1 MLQLYSLAAGEE
13 GGTHVHEWIIQRSCV
28 LDVFLGSISIINTHH
43 AKGGNLEDAR

>member
-1 MLQLYSLAAGEE
+1 
-13 GGTHVHEWIIQRSCV
+13 V